1 MEFAK
6 FVFLCYCI
14 LGTNRVFGA
23 NDLSNFIESPNILD
37 SRTFGLYEQNKN
49 EYQST
54 ILSSEASS
62 SFINSGL
69 LNSIEDSINI
79 NQETNERS
87 NFNLTDPPHYD
98 GSSELSENLVTFSNL
113 LISPIMGKSTAIL
126 GELSFKY
133 SLDGIRS
140 GIIDSEN
147 HYSPANLVNKLFGPN
162 GTKNNAIGL
171 LRYGFLYALINEIN
185 NQFQKK
191 IGFKLKLHP
200 KLLIDPLK
208 YDECVN
214 LFTEANIHDTPFLTQ
229 KNSKGIFEIIC
240 KNVIKNN
247 YFIEMQ
253 SWDHHISQIISFIK
267 EKIQSIRRNSDILPK
282 TIQITDLPKVPEI
295 KVSGTEI
302 KIRYL
307 NIVKSID
314 TIKKK
319 EYPLFNSLIFT
330 KKMAVKIST
339 QYLPNGRELV
349 QKCIEIIKSENP
361 ALMREVYQREKI
373 EQICKISMG
382 S

>member
-1 MEFAK
+1 MEFVK
-6 FVFLCYCI
+6 FVLLCYCI
-14 LGTNRVFGA
+14 LGTNRVFGE
-23 NDLSNFIESPNILD
+23 NDHSNFIESPNILD
-37 SRTFGLYEQNKN
+37 SHTFNLYEQNKN

-69 LNSIEDSINI
+69 LNNIEDSINR
-79 NQETNERS
+79 NQKWNESS
-87 NFNLTDPPHYD
+87 NFNLTGPLNYD
-98 GSSELSENLVTFSNL
+98 DSSELSKNLVSISNL

-133 SLDGIRS
+133 SLDGVRS

-162 GTKNNAIGL
+162 GTKNNAVGL

-191 IGFKLKLHP
+191 IDFKLKLHP
-200 KLLIDPLK
+200 KLLIDPLMF
-208 YDECVN
+208 DECVN
-214 LFTEANIHDTPFLTQ
+214 LFTEANVHNSLFLTQ
-229 KNSKGIFEIIC
+229 DISREIFETIC
-240 KNVIKNN
+240 KSVIKNN
-247 YFIEMQ
+247 YFIEMH
-253 SWDHHISQIISFIK
+253 SWHHHISKIISSIK
-267 EKIQSIRRNSDILPK
+267 DIIQSKLRNSDTLPK

-302 KIRYL
+302 KTRYL

-319 EYPLFNSLIFT
+319 EYSLFKSLIFT
-330 KKMAVKIST
+330 KKIAVKIST

-373 EQICKISMG
+373 EQICRISMG